1 MKTVCVFGDSV
12 ALGRGDETA
21 AGWPLRLATLEGLA
35 GHDLTIYN
43 LSVAQDTSIDIADR
57 WQADCRVRLRRA
69 GTSAG
74 LVFAFGLYDMADE
87 AGIGA
92 GVGGSGALRVPLMD
106 SMVQA
111 EAIVGAAVDVRPVLW
126 IGPPPI
132 RPQTPPQVE
141 DGHWMKFSRARLEA
155 LNAAYEDIA
164 RRLRV
169 PYLNLVDALAD
180 STVWR
185 TAQKRGNGI
194 HPCGDGHA
202 AIAHAVHAWPAWRL
216 WMDGA
221 AMVAG
226 MRMAAGASGG
236 MRRPYGMAG

>member
-21 AGWPLRLATLEGLA
+21 AGWPLRLAALEGLA
-35 GHDLTIYN
+35 GHDLTVYN

-57 WQADCRVRLRRA
+57 WQGDCRVRLRRD
-69 GTSAG
+69 GVTAG

-92 GVGGSGALRVPLMD
+92 GGALRVPLME
-106 SMVQA
+106 SMAQA
-111 EAIVGAAVDVRPVLW
+111 EAVVAAAADLRPVLW
-126 IGPPPI
+126 VGPPPI
-132 RPQTPPQVE
+132 RPNTAPLVE

-169 PYLNLVDALAD
+169 PYLNLVEALGE

-185 TAQKRGNGI
+185 TAQRVGNGI

-202 AIAHAVHAWPAWRL
+202 AIAHAVHTWPAWRL

-221 AMVAG
+221 AMSVVTDLSPRAYG
-226 MRMAAGASGG
+226 AAGSL
-236 MRRPYGMAG
+236 AG

>member
-21 AGWPLRLATLEGLA
+21 AGWPLRLAALEGLA
-35 GHDLTIYN
+35 GHDLAVYN

-69 GTSAG
+69 GASAG
-74 LVFAFGLYDMADE
+74 IVFAFGLYDMADE
-87 AGIGA
+87 AGIG
-92 GVGGSGALRVPLMD
+92 GGGALRVPLMD
-106 SMVQA
+106 SMAQA
-111 EAIVGAAVDVRPVLW
+111 EAVVGAAVEVRPVLW

-132 RPQTPPQVE
+132 RPRTAPVVE

-164 RRLRV
+164 RRLRI
-169 PYLNLVDALAD
+169 PYLNLVEGLAE
-180 STVWR
+180 SPAWQM
-185 TAQKRGNGI
+185 AQEQGNGI
-194 HPCGDGHA
+194 HPCGDGHG
-202 AIAHAVHAWPAWRL
+202 AIARSVHSWPAWRL

-221 AMVAG
+221 AMGVAAVG
-226 MRMAAGASGG
+226 RPRYGLAG
-236 MRRPYGMAG
+236 

>member
-21 AGWPLRLATLEGLA
+21 AGWPLRLAALEGLA
-35 GHDLTIYN
+35 GHDLTVYN

-57 WQADCRVRLRRA
+57 WLSDCRVRLRRA
-69 GTSAG
+69 GVSAG

-92 GVGGSGALRVPLMD
+92 GIGGGGGALRVPLMD
-106 SMVQA
+106 AMAQA
-111 EAIVGAAVDVRPVLW
+111 EAIVGAAVELRPVLW

-132 RPQTPPQVE
+132 RPNSAPLVE

-155 LNAAYEDIA
+155 LNAGYEDIA

-169 PYLNLVDALAD
+169 PYLNLADALGEA
-180 STVWR
+180 TPWR
-185 TAQKRGNGI
+185 AAQKHGNGI

-202 AIAHAVHAWPAWRL
+202 AIARAVHAWPAWRL

-221 AMVAG
+221 AMG
-226 MRMAAGASGG
+226 GTAA
-236 MRRPYGMAG
+236 RRPYGLAG